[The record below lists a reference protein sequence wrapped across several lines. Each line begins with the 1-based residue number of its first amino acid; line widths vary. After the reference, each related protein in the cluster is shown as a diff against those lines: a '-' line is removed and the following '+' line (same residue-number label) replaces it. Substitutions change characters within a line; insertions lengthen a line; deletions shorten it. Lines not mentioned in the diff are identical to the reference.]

1 MKMVRALNEIDSLTN
16 ENGWSIISI
25 VIWNFAMTRTSNW
38 KEIYRELRLV
48 ECSEEASAKITSEHL
63 SREAKQKY
71 RVDSDG

>member
-1 MKMVRALNEIDSLTN
+1 
-16 ENGWSIISI
+16 
-25 VIWNFAMTRTSNW
+25 MTRTSNW

-48 ECSEEASAKITSEHL
+48 ECSEEASVKITYEHL